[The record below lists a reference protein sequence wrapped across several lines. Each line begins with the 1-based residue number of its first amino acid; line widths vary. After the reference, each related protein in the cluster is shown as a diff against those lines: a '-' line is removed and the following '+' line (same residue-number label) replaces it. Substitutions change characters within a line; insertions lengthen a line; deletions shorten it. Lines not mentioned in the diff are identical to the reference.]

1 MVYPNP
7 DNDTAL
13 HMARL
18 YERSPLLVALFDAAD
33 NLRYANS
40 TWRSAFALEPD
51 TTLTWSDL
59 MRRSHATGIGAHIDT
74 DDFEAWL
81 VSTRARRGKQ
91 PFRTFEAD
99 LCDGRWIYMTETVD
113 EHGWML
119 SAAFDVSAMRVGE
132 RTLRQARDGAL
143 RAAQVD
149 ALTGISNR
157 AHAVQQ
163 LELRLELL
171 RGHQQPCGLVML
183 DLDYFK
189 KVNDTWGH
197 LAGDLVLKHFAQLA
211 GSTLRRDDCLGRFG
225 GEEFMLLLPNTTP
238 AHVERTVARVLE
250 LVRQSRPLEDV
261 PGFGYTCSAGVVM
274 LDPALDATHS
284 IREAD
289 RALYAAKAQGRDRL
303 VWGEEQP
310 PAMQ

>member
-18 YERSPLLVALFDAAD
+18 YERSPLLVALFDASD

-59 MRRSHATGIGAHIDT
+59 MRRSHATGVGAHIDT

-113 EHGWML
+113 EQGWML
-119 SAAFDVSAMRVGE
+119 SVAFDVSAMRVGE

-143 RAAQVD
+143 RAAQDFD
-149 ALTGISNR
+149 AVYIE
-157 AHAVQQ
+157 HIQQ
-163 LELRLELL
+163 
-171 RGHQQPCGLVML
+171 
-183 DLDYFK
+183 
-189 KVNDTWGH
+189 
-197 LAGDLVLKHFAQLA
+197 
-211 GSTLRRDDCLGRFG
+211 
-225 GEEFMLLLPNTTP
+225 
-238 AHVERTVARVLE
+238 
-250 LVRQSRPLEDV
+250 
-261 PGFGYTCSAGVVM
+261 
-274 LDPALDATHS
+274 
-284 IREAD
+284 
-289 RALYAAKAQGRDRL
+289 RALRTCDVHVIQINANARIDAPQWIRLTHATNVSGHCAGRAVFSGLQCR
-303 VWGEEQP
+303 P
-310 PAMQ
+310 FR